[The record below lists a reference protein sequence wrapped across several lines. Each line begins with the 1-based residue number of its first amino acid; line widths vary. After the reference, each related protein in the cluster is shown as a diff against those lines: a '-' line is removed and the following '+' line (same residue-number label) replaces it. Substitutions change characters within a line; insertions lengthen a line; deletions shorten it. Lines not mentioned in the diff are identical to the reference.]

1 MQKKM
6 KSVLCLLM
14 CVILAL
20 SLPLTVFANDI
31 GDVNGKDG
39 VNTAD
44 ARLALRIAIGLD
56 KPAKT
61 SAEYKAADVVE
72 PFGEVNTSDA
82 RMILRAAI
90 GLETLKPAGHEHTWT
105 VQKVKGSNIGY
116 HNLVCKECGETKK
129 ENCTYT
135 TERIPTK
142 EGGLTTPSCT
152 KDATFYVE
160 CTKCAGKL
168 ITTEPK
174 LNHAGKKKVAS
185 KSVAATCTTA
195 GYDWY
200 ECPLC
205 GKNGDTLKA
214 LKVEKPALGHSPSSA
229 ADPINSDIVCSRC
242 NKTITPSFNSLVNAI
257 NMGATPQIRFS
268 NLTKTDSSGEIKK
281 DAKGNEMYN
290 IKIPNAAKT
299 LMSLAGE
306 NLSEEEILKQFT
318 EELNQKESSY
328 TNYKWDAES
337 LYLFYP
343 LPESNTVSAL
353 TKDDVK
359 SINIQEV
366 NNVDFMGEIP
376 DTIKLESG
384 GGYSTRDLSAFKALG
399 NGMTGNVYKITV
411 VLKEEKYSKIKNS
424 TADTALMH
432 AIGVDIR
439 EYPGLFTQ
447 KESEDGFDLE
457 MKCSDVISNC
467 TITYYFLVE
476 GEGVDAKYTPLG
488 SRYVTKYDIDQH
500 IDLRAAMPI
509 AELGIDSGILNA
521 FLAITGM
528 KQGDDIVFMEGS
540 IDMIV
545 SNTAT
550 DYYLFSIG
558 D

>member
-1 MQKKM
+1 MQKKF
-6 KSVLCLLM
+6 KSILSILLCVAM
-14 CVILAL
+14 AL
-20 SLPLTVFANDI
+20 TLPLASFANEI
-31 GDVNGKDG
+31 GDVDGKNG

-44 ARLALRIAIGLD
+44 ARLALRQAIGLE
-56 KPAKT
+56 KYAKD

-72 PFGEVNTSDA
+72 PYGEVTTADA
-82 RMILRAAI
+82 RAILRAAI
-90 GLETLKPAGHEHTWT
+90 GLETLKPAQHEHTWT
-105 VQKVKGSNIGY
+105 VEKVTGSNIGY

-135 TERIPTK
+135 TKRIPTK
-142 EGGLTTPSCT
+142 AGGLTEPTCT

-168 ITTEPK
+168 ITTLPK
-174 LNHAGKKKVAS
+174 LNHKDKIRVAS
-185 KSVAATCTTA
+185 KSKAPDCTTA

-205 GKNGDTLKA
+205 GKNGDTLKE
-214 LKVEKPALGHSPSSA
+214 LKVAKAALGHSPSTA
-229 ADPINSDIVCSRC
+229 ADPINNDIVCSRC
-242 NKTITPSFNSLVNAI
+242 KKTITPSFNSLVNAI
-257 NMGATPQIRFS
+257 NMQATPIIRFA
-268 NLTKTDSSGEIKK
+268 NLTKTDSSGSIKK

-290 IKIPNAAKT
+290 IKIPDAAKT
-299 LMSLAGE
+299 LMRLAGE

-318 EELNQKESSY
+318 EELNQKESTY
-328 TNYKWDAES
+328 TNYKWNAQS

-366 NNVDFMGEIP
+366 NSVDFMGEVP
-376 DTIKLESG
+376 DKVDLEVSG
-384 GGYSTRDLSAFKALG
+384 GHRSADLTAFKALG

-432 AIGVDIR
+432 ATGVDIR

-447 KESEDGFDLE
+447 NESEEGFDLE
-457 MKCSDVISNC
+457 MQCTDVVSNC

-476 GEGVDAKYTPLG
+476 GTGVDAKYTPLG

-500 IDLRAAMPI
+500 INLKAGMPI
-509 AELGIDSGILNA
+509 SELGIDSGILNA
-521 FLAITGM
+521 FLAMTGL
-528 KQGDDIVFMEGS
+528 KQGDEIVFMEGS

-545 SNTAT
+545 SNTTT
-550 DYYLFSIG
+550 DYYLFSIEE
-558 D
+558 